1 MMKQMLGCCKI
12 YISES
17 RNKAALDSIER
28 AAKLFSDAPIVNKFE
43 DAIYNRVGYTLV
55 SDPAPL
61 KGAAFEMVR
70 AALEA
75 IDLERHCGSHPRL
88 GVVDHVCFFPLGGG
102 SLERVAGAAKS
113 LGADVGSRL
122 HVATFLYGAAHR
134 EARSLDSIRRELGY
148 FKPNADGNQWTG
160 GPHSE
165 ALQLSPDEGPSR
177 AIPKKGVIVIGATR
191 WVDNYNVPIFTT
203 DMAKVRK
210 IARRVRKPSVQS
222 MALAHGKGIIEIA
235 CNLLDTSDVDGDFVQ
250 KEVERLA
257 GEEGLVVG
265 EGYYTDLSQ
274 EKLVEKY
281 LNLVNRSFD

>member
-1 MMKQMLGCCKI
+1 MMKQMLGCCKV

-17 RNKAALDSIER
+17 RNKTALDSIER
-28 AAKLFSDAPIVNKFE
+28 AAKLFPDAPIVNRFD

-70 AALEA
+70 AAFEA

-88 GVVDHVCFFPLGGG
+88 GVVDHLNIVSH
-102 SLERVAGAAKS
+102 SLA
-113 LGADVGSRL
+113 
-122 HVATFLYGAAHR
+122 VATFLYGAAHR

-160 GPHSE
+160 GPQSE
-165 ALQLSPDEGPSR
+165 ALQLSTDEGPSR
-177 AIPKKGVIVIGATR
+177 AIPKKGVVVIGATR
-191 WVDNYNVPIFTT
+191 WVDNYNVPIFTS

-210 IARRVRKPSVQS
+210 IARSVSSRGGGKPSVQS
-222 MALAHGKGIIEIA
+222 MALAHGKGIIEVA
-235 CNLLDTSDVDGDFVQ
+235 CNLLDTSEVDGDFVQ
-250 KEVERLA
+250 KEIERLA
-257 GEEGLVVG
+257 AEEGLVVG

-281 LNLVNRSFD
+281 LNLVARSID